1 MCLYYNV
8 CFCAAKINDST
19 AQQCTFSYGI
29 LFTSPQI
36 TRAGH
41 ASVSRYTV
49 SSSASAGDTRISPG
63 TYSYIHVT
71 QHVACVSSSVKFSVH
86 VNKPLCRYQSWSSV
100 KFLNALAQKFHLFQN
115 TLSNIF
121 NKLRTFPCHV
131 SAFFQLV
138 KM

>member
-1 MCLYYNV
+1 MFVFVPPKLMIQLRSSVLSHIC
-8 CFCAAKINDST
+8 
-19 AQQCTFSYGI
+19 I

-49 SSSASAGDTRISPG
+49 SSSASAGDTRISPV
-63 TYSYIHVT
+63 TFIYVT

-121 NKLRTFPCHV
+121 NKLRTFPRHV
-131 SAFFQLV
+131 SAFSQLV

>member
-1 MCLYYNV
+1 MFVFVPPKLMIQLRSSVLSHIC
-8 CFCAAKINDST
+8 
-19 AQQCTFSYGI
+19 I

-71 QHVACVSSSVKFSVH
+71 QHVACISSSVKFSVH

-100 KFLNALAQKFHLFQN
+100 KVLNALAELGVRLQN
-115 TLSNIF
+115 NVASRACASFSNGVASRAIAYF
-121 NKLRTFPCHV
+121 
-131 SAFFQLV
+131 
-138 KM
+138 